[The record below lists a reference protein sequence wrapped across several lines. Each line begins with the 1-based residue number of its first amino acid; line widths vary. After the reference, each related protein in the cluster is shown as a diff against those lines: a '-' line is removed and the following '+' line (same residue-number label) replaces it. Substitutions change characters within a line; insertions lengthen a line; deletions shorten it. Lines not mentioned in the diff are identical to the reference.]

1 MQLMFSHYAL
11 EQTLT
16 FFWEEEEQILPPIFK
31 IFPPLCIP
39 LT

>member
-1 MQLMFSHYAL
+1 MFSHYAL

-16 FFWEEEEQILPPIFK
+16 FFWEEEEQILSPIFK
-31 IFPPLCIP
+31 IFPPPCIP